1 MLNLLIIVLILST
14 LGVIFQ
20 NQVADFLL
28 KYIFTEKRLKRIDGF
43 LSGKE
48 LRKEAQEI
56 DFVLNAPVSE
66 LNERFQNICK
76 KYGKRY
82 QKKIQSPSYMQLLP
96 IAVQNF
102 FEKYDYLVIN
112 KHKIL
117 DIKKVQV
124 KNYSGQEYILIGR
137 DREDDAD
144 YLVIPQ
150 QNENR
155 VFISYHPGSEMFL
168 EEAARI
174 TDQPFISK
182 DYFASFENFL
192 CYMDIYHS
200 K

>member
-117 DIKKVQV
+117 DSAV
-124 KNYSGQEYILIGR
+124 
-137 DREDDAD
+137 
-144 YLVIPQ
+144 P
-150 QNENR
+150 
-155 VFISYHPGSEMFL
+155 
-168 EEAARI
+168 
-174 TDQPFISK
+174 
-182 DYFASFENFL
+182 
-192 CYMDIYHS
+192 
-200 K
+200 

>member
-1 MLNLLIIVLILST
+1 
-14 LGVIFQ
+14 
-20 NQVADFLL
+20 
-28 KYIFTEKRLKRIDGF
+28 
-43 LSGKE
+43 
-48 LRKEAQEI
+48 
-56 DFVLNAPVSE
+56 
-66 LNERFQNICK
+66 
-76 KYGKRY
+76 
-82 QKKIQSPSYMQLLP
+82 MQLLP

>member
-96 IAVQNF
+96 IALQNF

-150 QNENR
+150 QNENK